1 MSGFFTT
8 ISTASTTTTITG
20 ATPLVPRRSQA
31 SGHVFAKQASGT
43 VLAVQHLVAAVLLGR
58 PSPGLVVLAAL
69 IAALAGVAWWQMRER
84 ISPPVPIEIGDRRPG
99 PDLEPPAVIG
109 LITNGYR
116 VPRTAVVATV
126 IDLIRRGWLRAA
138 HSDQGELV
146 ILTRGPTPASDPLRP
161 AEQMVLNHLV
171 ANSYEGATSSSIL
184 TEAQPRLSGTWLRRF
199 ERHIADDAR
208 RRGLTIRA
216 WRPIDLV
223 LPVGLT
229 IVGLLIATLASG
241 GTTAG
246 GSITEGWGWR
256 AIWFVTVGVLI
267 VVAWQLLQVALG
279 VAEAPTE
286 EGQRRAGQWI
296 GYRRRLNNLIPTHAS
311 VLAGADQQLLLAHG
325 VVLGLAP
332 HVIDEIAVI
341 DDDATI
347 AWSDAG
353 GLAHVVGVSRPRRP
367 GYGLNPMLAVL
378 VGLLVITIAQLIQ
391 RTLHSVGDERTVTGL
406 FDAASGVIST
416 VEETL
421 HGIGT
426 AMWLPTLLGVWLVVA
441 GIVDSLWVRTS
452 RGPVIK
458 ARRAR
463 PGRWVPERLRRERM
477 IMELAVDDGSHTSV
491 HSLVANERT
500 AVPEGV
506 WAQVASTRLL
516 GHIRTVRSTD
526 DGSW

>member
-1 MSGFFTT
+1 M
-8 ISTASTTTTITG
+8 
-20 ATPLVPRRSQA
+20 
-31 SGHVFAKQASGT
+31 
-43 VLAVQHLVAAVLLGR
+43 QHLVAATLLGR
-58 PSPGLVVLAAL
+58 PSPVLVIVSAL
-69 IAALAGVAWWQMRER
+69 FAALAAAAWWRVRER
-84 ISPPVPIEIGDRRPG
+84 VSPPVPIEIGDRRPG

-109 LITNGYR
+109 LITNGVR

-138 HSDQGELV
+138 QSDQGELV
-146 ILTRGPTPASDPLRP
+146 ILTRGATPASDPLRP

-184 TEAQPRLSGTWLRRF
+184 ADAQPRLSGAWMRRF
-199 ERHIADDAR
+199 ERHVADDAR
-208 RRGLTIRA
+208 RRGLTTRA
-216 WRPIDLV
+216 WQPIDLL
-223 LPVGLT
+223 LPLGLS
-229 IVGLLIATLASG
+229 IVGLVIAARASG
-241 GTTAG
+241 GDTAG
-246 GSITEGWGWR
+246 GSITHGWGWR
-256 AIWFVTVGVLI
+256 AIWLITVGVL
-267 VVAWQLLQVALG
+267 VVVVWQLLKMVIG

-286 EGQRRAGQWI
+286 DGQRRAGQWI
-296 GYRRRLNNLIPTHAS
+296 GYRRRLNSLIPTHAS
-311 VLAGADQQLLLAHG
+311 VLAGSDQQLLLAHG

-332 HVIDEIAVI
+332 HVIDEISVI

-353 GLAHVVGVSRPRRP
+353 GLAHVVDVSRPRRP
-367 GYGLNPMLAVL
+367 GYGLNPLLAVL
-378 VGLLVITIAQLIQ
+378 TGLLIITLGQLLQ

-406 FDAASGVIST
+406 FDTAPGAIGT
-416 VEETL
+416 VEDAL

-426 AMWLPTLLGVWLVVA
+426 AMWLPTLLGAWLVVA
-441 GIVDSLWVRTS
+441 GFVDSFWVRTS
-452 RGPVIK
+452 SGPIIK

-477 IMELAVDDGSHTSV
+477 IMELAVDDGRNTAV
-491 HSLVANERT
+491 RSLVANERT

-506 WAQVASTRLL
+506 WAQVASTRML